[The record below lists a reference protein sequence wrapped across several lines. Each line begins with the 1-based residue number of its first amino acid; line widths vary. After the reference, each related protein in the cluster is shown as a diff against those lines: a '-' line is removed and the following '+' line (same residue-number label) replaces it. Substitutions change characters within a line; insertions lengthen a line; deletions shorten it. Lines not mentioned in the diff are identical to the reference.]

1 MKRLLSATA
10 GLTIAC
16 AVLVQGQDVLTGT
29 WEGETGQGRLIA
41 LEIKADGDQLTGML
55 TIDRRGSNISE
66 GKVTG
71 KTFSFKASLD
81 GSTRVFTGELIGDEV
96 RLTVEGARSPA
107 TLRRPAFKPPAREPQ
122 K

>member
-1 MKRLLSATA
+1 MKALLGATA
-10 GLTIAC
+10 GLAIVC
-16 AVLVQGQDVLTGT
+16 VVLVQGQEALTGT

-41 LEIKADGDQLTGML
+41 LEINAEGDQLTGML

-66 GKVTG
+66 GKVSG
-71 KTFSFKASLD
+71 KTFSFRASLD
-81 GSTRVFTGELIGDEV
+81 GSTRAFTGEVIGDEI

-107 TLRRPAFKPPAREPQ
+107 TLRRTAFKPPTRDAQ